1 MRTMTR
7 KAISQLCIGLVGLP
21 LVPAGMAMN
30 ARAATIYNEKHKPLP
45 CNDLCRAW
53 LGSHYIEDRTDTVVA
68 LPASADTNS
77 KYLDQPVSST
87 VLSRKAVS
95 TKRKQAEPLPSE
107 APMTASG
114 DEGPTKKPAL
124 PLRRLSTR
132 VMASVPLPVPRP
144 MLLNTPVM
152 AALPLGSIQVAS
164 REPPQET
171 RPLDRTASVSTNDD
185 HVEAVA
191 PNAVTTPTPA
201 PIGDIGREDR
211 ARPSDALDNVQVAA
225 NSPEGIAAVAEL
237 EARYAGARQH
247 LSNMRIV
254 YAALTGK
261 LFPLI
266 HLGPTS
272 AARLGSTKDSTNGDA
287 VAPLD

>member
-1 MRTMTR
+1 MRTMRR

-30 ARAATIYNEKHKPLP
+30 ARAATIYDEKHTPLP

-53 LGSHYIEDRTDTVVA
+53 LGSHYVEDRTEAVVA
-68 LPASADTNS
+68 QPAATDLNS

-87 VLSRKAVS
+87 VLKKKAVS
-95 TKRKQAEPLPSE
+95 TKRKQAKPLPSE
-107 APMTASG
+107 ASMTASG
-114 DEGPTKKPAL
+114 DEGPTKKPVL

-144 MLLNTPVM
+144 MLLDTPVI
-152 AALPLGSIQVAS
+152 AVLPLPSIQVAS

-171 RPLDRTASVSTNDD
+171 RPLDRTTSVSTNDD

-211 ARPSDALDNVQVAA
+211 ARPSDALDRVQVAN
-225 NSPEGIAAVAEL
+225 NSPEGIAAMAEL
-237 EARYAGARQH
+237 EARYGGARQH

-254 YAALTGK
+254 YAALNGK
-261 LFPLI
+261 LFPLM
-266 HLGPTS
+266 HPRPTS
-272 AARLGSTKDSTNGDA
+272 TARSGSTDSTNGDA

>member
-7 KAISQLCIGLVGLP
+7 KAISHLCIGLVGLP

-53 LGSHYIEDRTDTVVA
+53 LGSHYVGDRTDAVVA
-68 LPASADTNS
+68 QPAAADTNS

-107 APMTASG
+107 APVTASG

-124 PLRRLSTR
+124 ALRRLSTR

-144 MLLNTPVM
+144 MLLDTPVI
-152 AALPLGSIQVAS
+152 AVLPLRSIPVAS

-191 PNAVTTPTPA
+191 PNAVMTPTPA

-211 ARPSDALDNVQVAA
+211 ARPSDALANLQVAQ

-237 EARYAGARQH
+237 EARYAGAHQH

-266 HLGPTS
+266 HPGPTS
-272 AARLGSTKDSTNGDA
+272 AARLGSTDSTNGDA

>member
-1 MRTMTR
+1 MRTMRR

-30 ARAATIYNEKHKPLP
+30 ARAATIYDEKHKPLP

-53 LGSHYIEDRTDTVVA
+53 LGSHYVEDRTEAVVA
-68 LPASADTNS
+68 QPAAADPNS

-87 VLSRKAVS
+87 VLNRKAVS

-107 APMTASG
+107 ASMTASG

-144 MLLNTPVM
+144 MLLDTPVI
-152 AALPLGSIQVAS
+152 AVLPLRSIQVAS

-211 ARPSDALDNVQVAA
+211 ARPSDALDRVQVAN
-225 NSPEGIAAVAEL
+225 NSPEGIAAMAEL
-237 EARYAGARQH
+237 EARYGGARQH

-261 LFPLI
+261 LFPLM
-266 HLGPTS
+266 HPGPTS
-272 AARLGSTKDSTNGDA
+272 TARPGSTDSTNGDA